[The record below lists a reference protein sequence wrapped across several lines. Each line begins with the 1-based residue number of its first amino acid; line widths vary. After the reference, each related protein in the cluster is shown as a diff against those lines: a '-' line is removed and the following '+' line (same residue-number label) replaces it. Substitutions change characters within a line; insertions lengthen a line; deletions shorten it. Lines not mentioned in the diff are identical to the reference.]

1 MPRRT
6 DRGAL
11 ARVAVA
17 VAVALAVTF
26 VGIACDPK
34 LADRFLCGPGGAC
47 PDGLVCAF
55 DGICRAP
62 SPDNVRDAAV
72 ALDLVSLDMTQMS
85 LPDQA
90 ALSDLAPPSIDAS
103 NLDLAGCMAVKC
115 DDKGERECGW
125 TDDHCGSPLFC
136 GFCQMGK
143 MCGKKKAN
151 KCD

>member
-6 DRGAL
+6 DRGEL

-17 VAVALAVTF
+17 VAVAIALTF

-47 PDGLVCAF
+47 PDGLACAF
-55 DGICRAP
+55 DGICREPTSENP
-62 SPDNVRDAAV
+62 SDRDAAV
-72 ALDLVSLDMTQMS
+72 ADDLV
-85 LPDQA
+85 A
-90 ALSDLAPPSIDAS
+90 ASPPDLAPPSIDAS

-136 GFCQMGK
+136 GFCPMGK
-143 MCGKKKAN
+143 MCGKKRPN